1 MENNMTTAELI
12 EALKKLNPDSNVV
25 INIIQKTKSGSHNG
39 VVQLPIKKGSAGEL
53 YWWVNQH
60 FGGSITV
67 HLPKG
72 AYIAKL
78 PK

>member
-25 INIIQKTKSGSHNG
+25 INIIQKTKSGSHHG
-39 VVQLPIKKGSAGEL
+39 VVQLPIQKGNAGEL
-53 YWWVNQH
+53 YWWVNQS